1 MGRYD
6 IGTDRARPR
15 CPDSNC
21 HLKIFRLFRR
31 ERLRRIASQFALRTS
46 IDPSA
51 VALEARQIERE
62 LLSAVPIARTTTLVE
77 QLDAS
82 IIPERLMATLSGFF
96 GVLGSILAAIG
107 LYGLLAYTVVRR
119 TREIGVRMALGADRA
134 NVIRMVLRDAL
145 SMVITGLL
153 AGGTIALWSKNF
165 AARLLEGLPTQSALP
180 VTVGALAMITIA
192 LLAAWL
198 PARRAA
204 HVDPIEA
211 LRHE

>member
-1 MGRYD
+1 
-6 IGTDRARPR
+6 
-15 CPDSNC
+15 
-21 HLKIFRLFRR
+21 
-31 ERLRRIASQFALRTS
+31 LRRIASQFALRTS

-165 AARLLEGLPTQSALP
+165 AARLLEGLPTQRALP